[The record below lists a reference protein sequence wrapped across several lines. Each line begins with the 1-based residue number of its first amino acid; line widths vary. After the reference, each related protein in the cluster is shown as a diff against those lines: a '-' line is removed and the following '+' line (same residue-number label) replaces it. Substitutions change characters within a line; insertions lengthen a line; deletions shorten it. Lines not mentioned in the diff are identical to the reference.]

1 MTPTPPPES
10 GHAPFSAAAAKDD
23 GSRSPAAAAPDVE
36 IDGTMDSDNAAIRAA
51 TMIPA
56 QLLQP
61 GEIIILLLKPHPL
74 YIFLYPL
81 KTLTIMCLLTLLGV
95 LIARDAEAYDLAQ
108 NIVIVGSLLFTARVF
123 WQFLEWLSRVYVM
136 TDQRVITVAGVLRV
150 RVTDT
155 PLSNITHSELFFSL
169 RERFFALGTLGF
181 NTAGTA
187 FTEAYWVMIAQPLEV
202 HAKVVQTLK
211 RYRR

>member
-1 MTPTPPPES
+1 MNLTPPPQ
-10 GHAPFSAAAAKDD
+10 PDRKLSAAPASDEPAQAAASDVEVD
-23 GSRSPAAAAPDVE
+23 GS
-36 IDGTMDSDNAAIRAA
+36 IDQDPSVIQAA

-74 YIFLYPL
+74 YILLWPL
-81 KTLTIMCLLTLLGV
+81 KTLTIMTLFTLLGV
-95 LIARDAEAYDLAQ
+95 LFARDAGAYELAQ
-108 NIVIVGSLLFTARVF
+108 NIVIAGILLITARLF
-123 WQFLEWLSRVYVM
+123 WQLLEWLSRVYVM

-150 RVTDT
+150 RVIDT

-187 FTEAYWVMIAQPLEV
+187 FTEAYWVMVAKPLEV
-202 HAKVVQTLK
+202 HAKVVETLK

>member
-1 MTPTPPPES
+1 MTDPPPHDK
-10 GHAPFSAAAAKDD
+10 GRLRLSADH
-23 GSRSPAAAAPDVE
+23 PAAAPDVE
-36 IDGTMDSDNAAIRAA
+36 VDGALDADHAVVRAA

-61 GEIIILLLKPHPL
+61 GEIIILRLKPHPL
-74 YIFLYPL
+74 YMVLSPL
-81 KTLTIMCLLTLLGV
+81 KTLVIMTLVTLLGV
-95 LIARDAEAYDLAQ
+95 RLARNAEAYDLAQ
-108 NIVIVGSLLFTARVF
+108 NLVVIGGLLVVARLF

-136 TDQRVITVAGVLRV
+136 TDQRVITVAGVFRV

-155 PLSNITHSELFFSL
+155 PLSRITHSQLFFSL

-187 FTEAYWVMIAQPLEV
+187 LTEAYWVMVAQPLEV
-202 HAKVVQTLK
+202 HAKVVETLK